1 MHPFPTLCEGML
13 GNSLASLF
21 FVYFFLHTMK
31 MNSAHAVIIMCSR
44 EERKSYRLASTG
56 WVNEVFL
63 QCRMKSLTH
72 ISPRLYTNIML
83 DLLRTNCLPLW
94 CLWRHDTPL
103 TRVSVCMCVRAQQ
116 LACECSGVRVS
127 ECVLLVECGSC
138 PHALYE
144 QPTCPNSA
152 RVAEDVTPTKTA
164 DARSQHSLWSVIGG
178 KSAVQG
184 RVGAGRNYTESHLFR
199 VKYNIF
205 TVLTSVGSKFVLC
218 PETTNHPQGAEEAL
232 SESTDIFWSYYFVF
246 R

>member
-21 FVYFFLHTMK
+21 FLHTMK
-31 MNSAHAVIIMCSR
+31 MNSAHAIIIMCSR

-103 TRVSVCMCVRAQQ
+103 TRVSVCVCVCARSSSHVNAVGFVWVSVFCLWNVGVVPTRFTNNRPVQTVRAWQRMSHQ
-116 LACECSGVRVS
+116 PKQRTHAHSTVFDPLLEENPPYRVESGRGVITRS
-127 ECVLLVECGSC
+127 PIYLGS
-138 PHALYE
+138 
-144 QPTCPNSA
+144 S
-152 RVAEDVTPTKTA
+152 
-164 DARSQHSLWSVIGG
+164 
-178 KSAVQG
+178 
-184 RVGAGRNYTESHLFR
+184 
-199 VKYNIF
+199 
-205 TVLTSVGSKFVLC
+205 
-218 PETTNHPQGAEEAL
+218 TTFLQ
-232 SESTDIFWSYYFVF
+232 S
-246 R
+246 

>member
-1 MHPFPTLCEGML
+1 MVHE
-13 GNSLASLF
+13 
-21 FVYFFLHTMK
+21 
-31 MNSAHAVIIMCSR
+31 AVIPKKQI
-44 EERKSYRLASTG
+44 KPFKFATKG
-56 WVNEVFL
+56 WVDEVFL
-63 QCRMKSLTH
+63 QCGTKCLPL
-72 ISPRLYTNIML
+72 ISPHLNTYVML
-83 DLLRTNCLPLW
+83 DLMRTNCLPRW
-94 CLWRHDTPL
+94 SLWRHDTPL
-103 TRVSVCMCVRAQQ
+103 ARVSVCECVCARAQRARLWMQ
-116 LACECSGVRVS
+116 WGSCVRVS

-164 DARSQHSLWSVIGG
+164 EARSQHSLWSVIGG

-218 PETTNHPQGAEEAL
+218 PETANHPRGAEEVL
-232 SESTDIFWSYYFVF
+232 SESSDIFGRVILPLVNPRTRDKICTGWIAKLLQPA
-246 R
+246 